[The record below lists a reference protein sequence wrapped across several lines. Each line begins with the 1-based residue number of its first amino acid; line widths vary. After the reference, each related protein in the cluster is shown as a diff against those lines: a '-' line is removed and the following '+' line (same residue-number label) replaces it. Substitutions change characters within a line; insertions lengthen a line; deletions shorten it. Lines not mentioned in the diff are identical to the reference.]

1 MDNAKQFHEDVMQ
14 LAGQI
19 GELLDGYEYNEAINA
34 LVYMLAFGLVD
45 ASLSKEEAIQHVTK
59 QLGEL
64 YDYISD
70 SNPVQ

>member
-1 MDNAKQFHEDVMQ
+1 
-14 LAGQI
+14 
-19 GELLDGYEYNEAINA
+19 
-34 LVYMLAFGLVD
+34 MLAFGLVD

>member
-19 GELLDGYEYNEAINA
+19 GEL
-34 LVYMLAFGLVD
+34 
-45 ASLSKEEAIQHVTK
+45 
-59 QLGEL
+59 

>member
-34 LVYMLAFGLVD
+34 L
-45 ASLSKEEAIQHVTK
+45 K
-59 QLGEL
+59 Q
-64 YDYISD
+64 S
-70 SNPVQ
+70 ST